1 MANLNFDANEVEPNS
16 PLDPISDGNYAVVI
30 TESQIKS
37 TKSGTGSYLQLT
49 FEVIEGNCKGRLLW
63 VRLNLDNP
71 NATAVQIARQELSAI
86 CRAIDVMQPQ
96 DSEDLHNIPLIVDV
110 RSKKRSDSNE
120 LTNVIKGY
128 RKHGEGPG
136 AVSTFITAPAA
147 VAPVATTVGGPAP
160 WKRG

>member
-1 MANLNFDANEVEPNS
+1 MANLNFDANEVEPSS
-16 PLDPISDGNYAVVI
+16 PLDPIPDGNYTVVI
-30 TESQIKS
+30 TQSEIKS

-49 FEVIEGNCKGRLLW
+49 FEVIDGPFKGRLLW

-86 CRAIDVMQPQ
+86 CRAVDVMKPQ
-96 DSEDLHNIPLIVDV
+96 DSEDLHNVPLDVDV

-120 LTNVIKGY
+120 FTNVVKGY
-128 RKHGEGPG
+128 HKHGEG
-136 AVSTFITAPAA
+136 AVGSFITAPAP
-147 VAPVATTVGGPAP
+147 VARVATTVGGPAP

>member
-1 MANLNFDANEVEPNS
+1 MANLIFDANQVEPSS
-16 PLDPISDGNYAVVI
+16 PLDPIPDGNYAVVI
-30 TESQIKS
+30 TGSEIKS

-86 CRAIDVMQPQ
+86 CRAVGVMQPQ
-96 DSEDLHNIPLIVDV
+96 DSEDLHNLPLNVDV

-128 RKHGEGPG
+128 RKHGETPV
-136 AVSTFITAPAA
+136 AVSIAVAAPAP
-147 VAPVATTVGGPAP
+147 VAPVVTAVGGPAP